1 MSIEL
6 TFVGYEGGIPKYMPI
21 DAASQKLC
29 EGQTVLNATTPKKG
43 TRTNKQNRALHL
55 WIRKLVLELDSAG
68 LDMKKVLKPEVD
80 IPWTDDLVKQYLW
93 KPVQKAMLGKERTRD
108 LETSEVSKVYDTLNR
123 HLSSK
128 FGVSVP
134 FPEIYQLLYGQE
146 ANEQAN

>member
-6 TFVGYEGGIPKYMPI
+6 TFVGYEAGIPKYMPV

-29 EGQTVLNATTPKKG
+29 EGQTVLNASPPKKG

-55 WIRKLVLELDSAG
+55 WLRKLVLELDNAG
-68 LDMKKVLKPEVD
+68 LDMKAVLKPEID
-80 IPWTDDLVKQYLW
+80 IPWTDDLAKQFLW

-108 LETSEVSKVYDTLNR
+108 LETDEVSKVYETLNR
-123 HLSSK
+123 HMANK

-134 FPEIYQLLYGQE
+134 FPEIFRLLYE
-146 ANEQAN
+146 EENK

>member
-29 EGQTVLNATTPKKG
+29 EGQTVLNASPVKKG

-55 WIRKLVLELDSAG
+55 WIRQLVLELDNAG
-68 LDMKKVLKPEVD
+68 LDMKAVLKPEID
-80 IPWTDDLVKQYLW
+80 IPWTDALAKEYLW
-93 KPVQKAMLGKERTRD
+93 KPVQKAMLGKESTKE
-108 LETSEVSKVYDTLNR
+108 LETGEVSAVYETLSR
-123 HLSSK
+123 HMANK

-134 FPEIYQLLYGQE
+134 FPEIFRLLNEEE
-146 ANEQAN
+146 ANGKT